1 LGLDVK
7 VNICNFNTLIIKS
20 MKYILSAAAI
30 ALLSITSVAQN
41 SYRYFVNFN
50 NVEKDELV
58 VALSTP
64 KVDSE
69 KIEFHMPKIVP
80 GTYEIYDFGRFI
92 SNFRAED
99 SLGNKLTHRKLDD
112 NRYEINNAKKLA
124 RITYRVEDTFDTKKG
139 NKVFEPGGTNI
150 EEGKNFVMN
159 TFGVF
164 GYLDGMKD
172 LPFHLECTQPEGF
185 YGATALTQKKI
196 GKDIVEYSAPNYF
209 ELTDSPFMLNKPDTI
224 NIDLNGT
231 DVVVSVYSPNG
242 VMKANDIREDITN
255 IMFAQKAYLG
265 GSLPV
270 DHYAILIYLFEGR
283 SGSGASGALEHS
295 YSTLFSLPELD
306 AKTLSQSIKDV
317 TAHEFFHIVTPLN
330 IHSEHIHD
338 YDFINPSMSQHLW
351 LYEGSTEYA
360 AQHMQATA
368 GMFEFDEFLSVM
380 RSKINSST
388 SIYNDTLPFT
398 VMSKGALDE
407 HQSQYGNV
415 YEKGALISM
424 CLDILL
430 IDLSNGEKNLRWLLN
445 ELSKEYG
452 KHKAF
457 EDDKLFDI
465 IEKMTYPEVREFLDK
480 YVGGNQVLPLTE
492 SFGKVGV
499 NFARDTN
506 IVQLNLGAELKPNP
520 FFGVITVSKITD
532 EKLAKKCGIAQGNF
546 ITSINGEELNAN
558 NYLEVMG
565 KVKDKEKITIGVG
578 TFDGGQLN
586 SEDVKVK
593 AKLAAAPVRNFIE
606 AKNTLLDKEQKNRDA
621 WLKN

>member
-1 LGLDVK
+1 
-7 VNICNFNTLIIKS
+7 
-20 MKYILSAAAI
+20 MKFVLSAAAMI
-30 ALLSITSVAQN
+30 LLSITSVAQD

-50 NVEKDELV
+50 NVEKDQLV

-64 KVDSE
+64 KVTTD

-99 SLGNKLTHRKLDD
+99 SLGNKLVHRKLDD
-112 NRYEINNAKKLA
+112 NRYEINNAQKLA
-124 RITYRVEDTFDTKKG
+124 RITYKVEDTFDTKKG

-150 EEGKNFVMN
+150 EEGKNFVIN

-185 YGATALTQKKI
+185 YGATALKQKKI
-196 GKDIVEYSAPNYF
+196 GKDVVEYSAPNYF
-209 ELTDSPFMLNKPDTI
+209 ELSDSPFMLNKPDTI
-224 NIDLNGT
+224 NIDLKGT

-242 VMKANDIREDITN
+242 VMKADDIREDITN

-351 LYEGSTEYA
+351 MYEGSTEYA

-368 GMFEFDEFLSVM
+368 GMFEFEEFLSVM

-407 HQSQYGNV
+407 HESQYGNV

-445 ELSKEYG
+445 ELSKDYG

-465 IEKMTYPEVREFLDK
+465 IEEMTYPEVRSFLDT
-480 YVGGNQVLPLTE
+480 YVGGNKVLPLSE
-492 SFGKVGV
+492 SFAKVGV

-506 IVQLNLGAELKPNP
+506 VVQLNLGAELKPNP

-532 EKLAKKCGIAQGNF
+532 EKLAKKCGITQGNF
-546 ITSINGEELNAN
+546 ITSINGESINAN
-558 NYLEVMG
+558 NYLAVMG
-565 KVKDKEKITIGVG
+565 KIKNKEKITIGVG
-578 TFDGGQLN
+578 TFNGGKLD
-586 SEDVKVK
+586 SEEVKVK
-593 AKLAAAPVRNFIE
+593 AKLASAPVRNFIE
-606 AKNTLLDKEQKNRDA
+606 SKSTLLDKEQKNRDA